1 MTSPTPPSEEELRAR
16 FNPDGSL
23 LRRQQLRMLE
33 LLVAVDDIC
42 RRHSIPYWLSSGT
55 LIGAARH
62 RGFIPWDDDLDIEL
76 LRPDY
81 LRLMPLLE
89 KELPPTMALQ
99 THETDP
105 NYFSMYA
112 KVRDRRSRMTEVN
125 GYDRIFRE
133 QGIFIDIFPFER
145 QPRWVHMVSERAI
158 GHVYKLLRTAKAGDD
173 QRVARRVRRLVDFNA
188 RMVHPLLR
196 LLCHLG
202 RGQMTYGLGIPYHD
216 PRRMEDIL
224 PLAEMDFEGRKFPVP
239 RDTDAVLTLKY
250 GDWRRLPDIDKINVH
265 VGQLTIDD

>member
-1 MTSPTPPSEEELRAR
+1 MTHTPSEAELRRR

-33 LLVAVDDIC
+33 LLDAVDTVC

-62 RGFIPWDDDLDIEL
+62 RGFIPWDDDLDIEMLRSDYVRL
-76 LRPDY
+76 L
-81 LRLMPLLE
+81 PLLA

-99 THETDP
+99 THDTDP
-105 NYFSMYA
+105 NYFSAYA
-112 KVRDRRSRMTEVN
+112 KVRDRRSRMAEVN

-145 QPRWVHMVSERAI
+145 QPLWVHMLSERTI
-158 GHVYKLLRTAKAGDD
+158 GHVYKMLRTSRGDD
-173 QRVARRVRRLVDFNA
+173 ASVARRVRRLVDFNV
-188 RMVHPLLR
+188 RLLHPLCR
-196 LLCHLG
+196 LLCRLLP
-202 RGQMTYGLGIPYHD
+202 GQVTYGLGIPYHD
-216 PRRMEDIL
+216 PRRLDDIFPLTEME
-224 PLAEMDFEGRKFPVP
+224 FEGRSYPVP

-250 GDWRRLPDIDKINVH
+250 GRWRQLPDVSQISVH
-265 VGQLTIDD
+265 VGELTIDD